1 MNTRVPAHAGYAD
14 RPDAVEYRTA
24 YAVSQSLIV
33 QDKLA
38 KRIRQVIALVPI
50 TRSVEWAISELT
62 SLQEEMGSST
72 CY

>member
-14 RPDAVEYRTA
+14 RPDAVEYRPA
-24 YAVSQSLIV
+24 FAVLQPLIA

-50 TRSVEWAISELT
+50 NAIC
-62 SLQEEMGSST
+62 GVG
-72 CY
+72 YI